1 MWKVNLF
8 YSLVLTDVKF
18 LSINFLISEENPLDV
33 MEKVALVTR
42 CHQKTLIS
50 LKKNNLWSIAQ
61 LVLGVVAHLPIN
73 GSYTSFHSVL
83 FICIEAL
90 FSSVN

>member
-1 MWKVNLF
+1 MWKVSLF

-33 MEKVALVTR
+33 MKKVVLVTR

-50 LKKNNLWSIAQ
+50 LKK
-61 LVLGVVAHLPIN
+61 
-73 GSYTSFHSVL
+73 Y
-83 FICIEAL
+83 
-90 FSSVN
+90 